1 MDVKLDREDI
11 REVLLRHGYRERE
24 QPHGAVD
31 LASYV
36 YLAAEEL
43 LAIQRKRCARVAAQM
58 NAASVAG
65 ALGGTS

>member
-1 MDVKLDREDI
+1 MIDREEI

-24 QPHGAVD
+24 QPHGAID

-43 LAIQRKRCARVAAQM
+43 LARQRTRCAAIAREM
-58 NAASVAG
+58 NCPQVAG
-65 ALGGTS
+65 AIEGAK

>member
-1 MDVKLDREDI
+1 MKIDREEI

-43 LAIQRKRCARVAAQM
+43 LAMQRQRCASIARQM
-58 NAASVAG
+58 NAPQVAG
-65 ALGGTS
+65 AIEGAK